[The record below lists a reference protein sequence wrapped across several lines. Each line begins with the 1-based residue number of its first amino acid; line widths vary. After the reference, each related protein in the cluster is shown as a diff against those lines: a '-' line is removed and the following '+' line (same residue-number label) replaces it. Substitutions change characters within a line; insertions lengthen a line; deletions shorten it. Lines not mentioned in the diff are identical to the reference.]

1 MRRALYAIG
10 GLAASTT
17 LLVAVK
23 GVPAATPAGQD
34 LAAGQ
39 AGAPQAEP
47 SATPSGKPATRRS
60 KDPAGKTPAKTPTAR
75 PPAGKFQV
83 TGPVVSNEHGDVQV
97 RVTMS
102 GTKLLKVDALK
113 MPASS
118 ARSEQLSPRVA
129 REMAAEAI
137 REQSADDLD
146 TVSGASSTSA
156 SYRESLQAALDKA
169 ARGER
174 D

>member
-1 MRRALYAIG
+1 MRRALFAIG

-17 LLVAVK
+17 LLVVVK
-23 GVPAATPAGQD
+23 GVPAANSAAPELVAEPAGAGE
-34 LAAGQ
+34 AA
-39 AGAPQAEP
+39 P
-47 SATPSGKPATRRS
+47 SGDPSGKPAAGGSKAPTR
-60 KDPAGKTPAKTPTAR
+60 KAPT
-75 PPAGKFQV
+75 GTFQV

-102 GTKLLKVDALK
+102 GTKLLKVEALT

-129 REMAAEAI
+129 RDMAAEAV

>member
-39 AGAPQAEP
+39 AGAAPRAEP
-47 SATPSGKPATRRS
+47 SATPSGKPAARRS
-60 KDPAGKTPAKTPTAR
+60 KDPAAKSPAKSPAGA
-75 PPAGKFQV
+75 PAGKFQV

-102 GTKLLKVDALK
+102 GTKLLEVDALR

-118 ARSEQLSPRVA
+118 ARSKQLSPRVA
-129 REMAAEAI
+129 RDMAAEAI